1 MSEEV
6 NLKVL
11 NAINIFT
18 NQQFREPPSAITAE

>member
-6 NLKVL
+6 NSKVF